1 MATLRRM
8 KWRPLS
14 KRGKPDAVLDEPT
27 EGLPGYLQQPVIQW
41 FASVFRRGGGYIDD
55 AALQKLQLWF
65 KLDPPLDWRSSGMAL
80 ADLAER
86 IVGDGAFALDVLD
99 YMLHHTDEFTGPFAD
114 APDVVQGLAA
124 ILTSGGS
131 AWEVTWTS
139 NAQAF
144 QLSRR
149 ATGPIR
155 QAIESIPPTTR
166 AHQHLV
172 DAWNRL
178 SQRNPDA
185 SGAYREA
192 VRAVEAVGKPII
204 LPSNDRAT
212 LGTMIAALCDKPEKW
227 EVTLGSVEEVRRMME
242 LIWTNQLDRHG
253 TDDESVPLNVS
264 LDQADVAVHVALAL
278 VRIFAGGHIRAAGSA
293 SLVAGA

>member
-1 MATLRRM
+1 M

-27 EGLPGYLQQPVIQW
+27 EGLPGYLQQPVIEW
-41 FASVFRRGGGYIDD
+41 FASAFRRGGNYVED
-55 AALQKLQLWF
+55 AALQRLQLRF
-65 KLDPPLDWRSSGMAL
+65 KLDPPLNWRSPETAL
-80 ADLAER
+80 TDLAAR
-86 IVGDGAFALDVLD
+86 IVGDGDFALDVLD
-99 YMLHHTDEFTGPFAD
+99 YMLHHMEEFTGPYEHAAD
-114 APDVVQGLAA
+114 VAQGLAA

-139 NAQAF
+139 DGQSF

-155 QAIESIPPTTR
+155 EAIESIPATTR

-192 VRAVEAVGKPII
+192 VRAVEAVAKPII

-212 LGTMIAALCDKPEKW
+212 LGTMIAALRDKPEKW
-227 EVTLGSVEEVRRMME
+227 EVTLGHVQEVQRMME
-242 LIWTNQLDRHG
+242 VIWTNQLDRHG

-264 LDQADVAVHVALAL
+264 LDQADVAVHLALAL
-278 VRIFAGGHIRAAGSA
+278 VRLFAGGHVRAAGSA
-293 SLVAGA
+293 SLAAGA

>member
-14 KRGKPDAVLDEPT
+14 KRGQPDAVLDEPT
-27 EGLPGYLQQPVIQW
+27 EGLPGYLHQPVIQW
-41 FASVFRRGGGYIDD
+41 FASAFRRGGNYIADD
-55 AALQKLQLWF
+55 AIQNLQLRF
-65 KLDPPLDWRSSGMAL
+65 KLDPPLDWRSPDKAL
-80 ADLAER
+80 TDLAER
-86 IVGDGAFALDVLD
+86 MIGDGDFALDVLD
-99 YMLHHTDEFTGPFAD
+99 YMLHHMDEFTGPYD
-114 APDVVQGLAA
+114 CAPDVAQGLAA

-131 AWEVTWTS
+131 AWEVTWAS
-139 NAQAF
+139 DGQAF

-155 QAIESIPPTTR
+155 EAIESIPPTTR

-192 VRAVEAVGKPII
+192 VRAVEAVAKPIV

-212 LGTMIAALCDKPEKW
+212 LGTMIAALRDKPEKW

-264 LDQADVAVHVALAL
+264 LEQADVAVHLALAL
-278 VRIFAGGHIRAAGSA
+278 VRLFAGGHVRPAGTA
-293 SLVAGA
+293 SLAASA